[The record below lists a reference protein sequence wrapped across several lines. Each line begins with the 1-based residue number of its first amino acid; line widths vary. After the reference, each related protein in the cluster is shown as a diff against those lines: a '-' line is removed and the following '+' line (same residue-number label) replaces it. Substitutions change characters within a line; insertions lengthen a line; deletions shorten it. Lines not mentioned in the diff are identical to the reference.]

1 MNLYKLILDFY
12 SRISGEN
19 IMRRIQFVM
28 AFIFILISTNS
39 MAYFGDGGGHT
50 KNKKCN
56 EPKIS
61 QIKPAHLSVVASQS
75 EFSFW
80 VSSEAIPRSIEV
92 TVKKIP
98 VEITIKEV
106 SRGYL
111 VSGKLPA
118 SLKETFARIE
128 AKLKDSKRCS
138 GSKGWLLNIRD

>member
-1 MNLYKLILDFY
+1 
-12 SRISGEN
+12 
-19 IMRRIQFVM
+19 MRRIQFVM

-39 MAYFGDGGGHT
+39 MAYFGDSAGHT

-56 EPKIS
+56 GAKLN

-80 VSSEAIPRSIEV
+80 VSGETIPRSIEV

-98 VEITIKEV
+98 VEVTVKEV

-128 AKLKDSKRCS
+128 AKFKDSNRCS
-138 GSKGWLLNIRD
+138 GNKGWLLNIRD